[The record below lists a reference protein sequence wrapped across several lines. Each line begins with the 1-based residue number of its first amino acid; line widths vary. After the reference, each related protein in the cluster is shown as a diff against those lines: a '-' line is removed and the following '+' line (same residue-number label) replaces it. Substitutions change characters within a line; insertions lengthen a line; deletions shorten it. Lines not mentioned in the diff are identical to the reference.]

1 MKSGS
6 CDYKVSS
13 TIRLAYSLSENI
25 WEHTWSRTVRNLK
38 LMHSV
43 TNKIKN
49 KYFSLSLNSVP
60 NPENG
65 AANDVRYD
73 LSCWAI
79 TEKEAQRIESVA
91 TDNEENIA
99 QNLADI
105 EIINLI
111 ECELN
116 DPSKKDHRHE
126 YSE

>member
-13 TIRLAYSLSENI
+13 TIRLAYSLSKNI

-38 LMHSV
+38 FTHSV

-49 KYFSLSLNSVP
+49 KDFSLRLNPVP
-60 NPENG
+60 NSENG

-79 TEKEAQRIESVA
+79 TEKEAR
-91 TDNEENIA
+91 
-99 QNLADI
+99 
-105 EIINLI
+105 
-111 ECELN
+111 
-116 DPSKKDHRHE
+116 
-126 YSE
+126 